1 MKNNVCSHEPAILDA
16 ARRNVLPEEVR
27 AHLESCEDCRETFRV
42 ARGLSALARETRPGH
57 ALPSAGQLWW
67 RAEVVR
73 KLLEKQGVADPKAI
87 RPALWGEA
95 AGVAFAALVLILFLG
110 FEGAEFLSRATGPVS
125 PGSFLWIAAVLALAP
140 LAVLALLGLLVRE

>member
-1 MKNNVCSHEPAILDA
+1 MKNTVCPHEPAVLDA

-27 AHLESCEDCRETFRV
+27 AHLEACEDCRETFHV
-42 ARGLSALARETRPGH
+42 ARSLSALAHETRPGH

-73 KLLEKQGVADPKAI
+73 KLLEKQGSPDSKAL
-87 RPALWGEA
+87 RPALWGQA
-95 AGVAFAALVLILFLG
+95 AGVAFAVMVLLLFVS
-110 FEGAEFLSRATGPVS
+110 FEGAEFLGRAAES
-125 PGSFLWIAAVLALAP
+125 GSGSVLLWIAVALALAP